1 MKKFISIA
9 ILIIVSFHYSFSQQ
23 IEDTL
28 FTGRKPALKIFLDCN
43 DCDLDYFRTNFTIVN
58 YVNDNKDADVHILV
72 TSLPTGSGGS
82 AYSIILLGQGR
93 YKYMIDTVIFNMS
106 QDITAEVARIV
117 LLNRIQ

>member
-1 MKKFISIA
+1 MF
-9 ILIIVSFHYSFSQQ
+9 
-23 IEDTL
+23 
-28 FTGRKPALKIFLDCN
+28 FLVVFYQERGS
-43 DCDLDYFRTNFTIVN
+43 CDFDYFRTNFTIVN

-117 LLNRIQ
+117 CMSIQTIRSLQFTIKCTITFSGMI